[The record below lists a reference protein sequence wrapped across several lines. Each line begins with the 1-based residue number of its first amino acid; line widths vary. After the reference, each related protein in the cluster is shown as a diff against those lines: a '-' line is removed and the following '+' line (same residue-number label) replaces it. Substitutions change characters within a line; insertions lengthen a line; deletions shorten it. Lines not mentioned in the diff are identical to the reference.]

1 MMNTLNRFV
10 IGMLATVIGTFPA
23 VASSAD
29 YPSRTIRIIVPVSA
43 GGWGDVTTRVV
54 AQKLGEV
61 LGQSVLVDNRTGA
74 GGLVGIRYTKEQPA
88 DGYTLMSTGST
99 ISIQEALNKEPGYD
113 ALKDFTLVG
122 TFARSPA
129 LIVAGAKSPFKG
141 LSDLVADSK
150 AHPGQITY
158 GSAGIGTTTHIA
170 AAMMLKQ
177 GNLQMQHVPFKGN
190 GAAMPEVIAGRVNF
204 LVDAYGS
211 SAAGLH
217 GGLLKALA
225 VTSDSRLPVLPDV
238 PTTAQQGLP
247 GFTYYYWLGLFAPV
261 GVPADVVKKINDAL
275 AKVLA
280 DPALKAKLEAQ
291 GNEPFY
297 KTPIDSA
304 AFLKKDLT
312 DNQNMINTMGIPK
325 Q

>member
-1 MMNTLNRFV
+1 MKTLNRIAV
-10 IGMLATVIGTFPA
+10 GMLVAATSAFSNI
-23 VASSAD
+23 ASSAEF
-29 YPSRTIRIIVPVSA
+29 PSRTIRIIVPVSA

-99 ISIQEALNKEPGYD
+99 LSIQEAVNKEPGYD
-113 ALKDFTLVG
+113 ALKDFTLAG

-129 LIVAGAKSPFKG
+129 LVVAGAKSNYKSF
-141 LSDLVADSK
+141 SDLVADAK
-150 AHPGQITY
+150 AHPGQISF

-177 GNLQMQHVPFKGN
+177 ANLQMQHVPYKGN
-190 GAAMPEVIAGRVNF
+190 GAAMPDVIAGRVSF
-204 LVDAYGS
+204 MIDAYGS

-225 VTSDSRLPVLPDV
+225 VTSDSRLPVLADV

-247 GFTYYYWLGLFAPV
+247 GFTYFYWLGLFAPA
-261 GVPADVVKKINDAL
+261 GTPPDVVKKLNDAMS
-275 AKVLA
+275 KVLS
-280 DPALKAKLEAQ
+280 DPALKAKLQAQ
-291 GNEPFY
+291 GTEPFY
-297 KTPIDSA
+297 KNTADSA

-312 DNQNMINTMGIPK
+312 DNQDMIKTMGIPK

>member
-1 MMNTLNRFV
+1 MKTLNKLA
-10 IGMLATVIGTFPA
+10 IGMLVAATSAFSSI
-23 VASSAD
+23 ASSAEF
-29 YPSRTIRIIVPVSA
+29 PSRTIRIIVPVSA

-99 ISIQEALNKEPGYD
+99 ISIQEAVNKEPGYD

-129 LIVAGAKSPFKG
+129 LVIAGAKSSYKSF
-141 LSDLVADSK
+141 SDLVSDAKS
-150 AHPGQITY
+150 HPGQISF

-177 GNLQMQHVPFKGN
+177 ANLQMQHVPYKGN
-190 GAAMPEVIAGRVNF
+190 GAAMPDVIAGRVSF
-204 LVDAYGS
+204 MVDAYGS

-225 VTSDSRLPVLPDV
+225 VTSDSRLPVLADV

-247 GFTYYYWLGLFAPV
+247 GFTYYYWLGLFAPA
-261 GVPADVVKKINDAL
+261 GTPKDVVKKINAAM

-291 GNEPFY
+291 GTEPFY
-297 KTPIDSA
+297 KTTEDST

-312 DNQNMINTMGIPK
+312 DNQDMIKTMGIPK

>member
-1 MMNTLNRFV
+1 MKTLNRFA
-10 IGMLATVIGTFPA
+10 IGMLVAATCAYSNI
-23 VASSAD
+23 ASSAEF
-29 YPSRTIRIIVPVSA
+29 PSRTIRIIVPVSA

-54 AQKLGEV
+54 AQKLGDV

-99 ISIQEALNKEPGYD
+99 ISIQEAVNKEPGYD
-113 ALKDFTLVG
+113 AVKDFTLVG

-129 LIVAGAKSPFKG
+129 LVIAGAKSTYKS
-141 LSDLVADSK
+141 LSDLVADAK
-150 AHPGQITY
+150 AHPGQISF

-177 GNLQMQHVPFKGN
+177 ANLQMQHVPYKGN
-190 GAAMPEVIAGRVNF
+190 GAAMPDVIAGRVSF
-204 LVDAYGS
+204 MVDAYGS

-225 VTSDSRLPVLPDV
+225 VTSDSRLSVLPDV

-247 GFTYYYWLGLFAPV
+247 GFTYYYWLGLFAPA
-261 GVPADVVKKINDAL
+261 GTPKEVVKKINDAL
-275 AKVLA
+275 EKVLS

-291 GNEPFY
+291 GTEPFY
-297 KTPIDSA
+297 KTTADST

-312 DNQNMINTMGIPK
+312 DNQEMIRTMGVPK

>member
-1 MMNTLNRFV
+1 MKTLNRIAV
-10 IGMLATVIGTFPA
+10 GMLVAATSAFSG
-23 VASSAD
+23 VASSAEF
-29 YPSRTIRIIVPVSA
+29 PSRTIRIIVPVSA

-99 ISIQEALNKEPGYD
+99 LSIQEAVNKEPGYD

-129 LIVAGAKSPFKG
+129 LVVAGAKSSYKSF
-141 LSDLVADSK
+141 SDLVADAK
-150 AHPGQITY
+150 AHPGQISF

-177 GNLQMQHVPFKGN
+177 ANLQMQHVPYKGN
-190 GAAMPEVIAGRVNF
+190 GAAMPDVIAGRVSF
-204 LVDAYGS
+204 MIDAYGS

-225 VTSDSRLPVLPDV
+225 VTSDSRLPVLADV

-247 GFTYYYWLGLFAPV
+247 GFTYYYWLGLFAPA
-261 GVPADVVKKINDAL
+261 GTPPDVIKKLNDAMS
-275 AKVLA
+275 KVLS
-280 DPALKAKLEAQ
+280 DPALKAKLQAQ
-291 GNEPFY
+291 GTEPFY
-297 KTPIDSA
+297 KTTADSA

-312 DNQNMINTMGIPK
+312 DNQDMIKTMGIPK

>member
-1 MMNTLNRFV
+1 METLKKLA
-10 IGMLATVIGTFPA
+10 IGMLIAATSAYSTIA
-23 VASSAD
+23 LSAD

-99 ISIQEALNKEPGYD
+99 ISIQEALNKEPGFD

-129 LIVAGAKSPFKG
+129 LVIAGAKSSYKS
-141 LSDLVADSK
+141 LSDLIADAK

-177 GNLQMQHVPFKGN
+177 ANVQMQHVPFKGN
-190 GAAMPEVIAGRVNF
+190 GAAMPDVIAGRVSF
-204 LVDAYGS
+204 MIDAYGS

-225 VTSDSRLPVLPDV
+225 VTSDSRLPVLGDV
-238 PTTAQQGLP
+238 PTAAQQGLP
-247 GFTYYYWLGLFAPV
+247 GFTYYYWLGLFAPA
-261 GVPADVVKKINDAL
+261 GTPKDVVKKLNDAM
-275 AKVLA
+275 AKVLS

-291 GNEPFY
+291 GTEPFY
-297 KTPIDSA
+297 KSTADSN
-304 AFLKKDLT
+304 AFLNKDLT
-312 DNQNMINTMGIPK
+312 DNQSMIKAMGIPK

>member
-1 MMNTLNRFV
+1 MKALNRFA
-10 IGMLATVIGTFPA
+10 IGMM
-23 VASSAD
+23 VASIGAYSTIAWSAEF
-29 YPSRTIRIIVPVSA
+29 PSRTIRIIVPVSA

-61 LGQSVLVDNRTGA
+61 LGQSILVDNRTGA

-99 ISIQEALNKEPGYD
+99 ISIQEAVNKEPGYD
-113 ALKDFTLVG
+113 ALKDFTLIG
-122 TFARSPA
+122 TFARAPA
-129 LIVAGAKSPFKG
+129 LVIAGAKSSYKSLG
-141 LSDLVADSK
+141 DLVADAK
-150 AHPGQITY
+150 AHPGKISF

-170 AAMMLKQ
+170 AATMLKQ
-177 GNLQMQHVPFKGN
+177 ANLQMQHVPYKGN
-190 GAAMPEVIAGRVNF
+190 GAAMPDVIAGRVSF
-204 LVDAYGS
+204 MVDAYGS

-217 GGLLKALA
+217 GGLLRALA

-238 PTTAQQGLP
+238 PTAAQQGLP
-247 GFTYYYWLGLFAPV
+247 GFTYYYWLGLFAPA
-261 GVPADVVKKINDAL
+261 GTPKDVVKKINDAL
-275 AKVLA
+275 VKVLG

-291 GNEPFY
+291 GTEPFY
-297 KTPIDSA
+297 KTTADSA

-312 DNQNMINTMGIPK
+312 DNQDMIRTMGVPK

>member
-1 MMNTLNRFV
+1 VKTLKKFA
-10 IGMLATVIGTFPA
+10 IGMLIAAASGYSGI
-23 VASSAD
+23 ASSAD

-99 ISIQEALNKEPGYD
+99 ISIQEALNKEPGFD

-129 LIVAGAKSPFKG
+129 LIVAGAKSSYKS
-141 LSDLVADSK
+141 LSDLIADAK

-177 GNLQMQHVPFKGN
+177 AKLQMQHVPFKGN
-190 GAAMPEVIAGRVNF
+190 GAAMPDVIAGRVSF
-204 LVDAYGS
+204 MIDAYGS

-225 VTSDSRLPVLPDV
+225 VTSDSRLPVLADV
-238 PTTAQQGLP
+238 PTAAQQGLA
-247 GFTYYYWLGLFAPV
+247 GFTYYYWLGLFAPA
-261 GVPADVVKKINDAL
+261 GTPKDVVKKLNDAM
-275 AKVLA
+275 AKVLS

-291 GNEPFY
+291 GTEPFY
-297 KTPIDSA
+297 KTTADSGT
-304 AFLKKDLT
+304 FLNKDLT
-312 DNQNMINTMGIPK
+312 DNQDMIKAMGIPK

>member
-1 MMNTLNRFV
+1 MKTLNKIA
-10 IGMLATVIGTFPA
+10 IGMLVAATSAFSGN
-23 VASSAD
+23 ASSAD
-29 YPSRTIRIIVPVSA
+29 FPSRTIRIIVPVSA
-43 GGWGDVTTRVV
+43 GGWGDVTTRVF

-99 ISIQEALNKEPGYD
+99 ISIQEALNKEPGFD

-122 TFARSPA
+122 SFARSPA
-129 LIVAGAKSPFKG
+129 LVVAGAKSNYKSF
-141 LSDLVADSK
+141 SDLVADAK
-150 AHPGQITY
+150 AHPGQISY

-177 GNLQMQHVPFKGN
+177 ANLQMQHVPYKGN
-190 GAAMPEVIAGRVNF
+190 GAAMPDVIAGRVSF
-204 LVDAYGS
+204 MIDAYGS

-225 VTSDSRLPVLPDV
+225 VTSDSRLPVLADV

-247 GFTYYYWLGLFAPV
+247 GFTYYYWLGLFAPA
-261 GVPADVVKKINDAL
+261 GTPPDVIKKLNDAM
-275 AKVLA
+275 AKVLS
-280 DPALKAKLEAQ
+280 DPTLKAKLEAQ
-291 GNEPFY
+291 GTEPFY
-297 KTPIDSA
+297 KTTADSA
-304 AFLKKDLT
+304 SFLKKDLT
-312 DNQNMINTMGIPK
+312 DNQNMIKTMGIPK

>member
-1 MMNTLNRFV
+1 MKTLNRIAV
-10 IGMLATVIGTFPA
+10 GMLVAATGAFSGI
-23 VASSAD
+23 ASSAEF
-29 YPSRTIRIIVPVSA
+29 PSRTIRIIVPVSA

-99 ISIQEALNKEPGYD
+99 LSIQEAVNKEPGYD
-113 ALKDFTLVG
+113 ALKDFAFVG

-129 LIVAGAKSPFKG
+129 LVVAGAKSNYKSF
-141 LSDLVADSK
+141 SDLVADAK
-150 AHPGQITY
+150 AHPGQISF

-177 GNLQMQHVPFKGN
+177 ANLQMQHVPYKGN
-190 GAAMPEVIAGRVNF
+190 GAAMPDVIAGRVSF
-204 LVDAYGS
+204 MIDAYGS
-211 SAAGLH
+211 SAAGIH

-225 VTSDSRLPVLPDV
+225 VTSDSRLPVLADV

-247 GFTYYYWLGLFAPV
+247 GFTYYYWLGLFAPA
-261 GVPADVVKKINDAL
+261 GTPPDVIKKLNDAMS
-275 AKVLA
+275 KVLS
-280 DPALKAKLEAQ
+280 DPALKAKLQAQ
-291 GNEPFY
+291 GTEPFY
-297 KTPIDSA
+297 KTTADSA

-312 DNQNMINTMGIPK
+312 DNQDMIKTMGIPR

>member
-1 MMNTLNRFV
+1 MNTLNKIA
-10 IGMLATVIGTFPA
+10 IGMLVAATSTFSSI
-23 VASSAD
+23 ASSAD
-29 YPSRTIRIIVPVSA
+29 FPSRTIRIIVPVSA

-99 ISIQEALNKEPGYD
+99 LSIQEAVNKEPGYD

-129 LIVAGAKSPFKG
+129 LVVAGAKSNYKSF
-141 LSDLVADSK
+141 SDLVADAK
-150 AHPGQITY
+150 AHPGQISF

-170 AAMMLKQ
+170 AAMLLKQ
-177 GNLQMQHVPFKGN
+177 ANLQMQHVPYKGN
-190 GAAMPEVIAGRVNF
+190 GAAMPDVIAGRVSF
-204 LVDAYGS
+204 MVDAYGS
-211 SAAGLH
+211 SAAGIH

-225 VTSDSRLPVLPDV
+225 VTSDSRLPVLADV

-247 GFTYYYWLGLFAPV
+247 GFTYYYWLGLFAPA
-261 GVPADVVKKINDAL
+261 GTPKDVVKKINDAM

-291 GNEPFY
+291 GTEPFY
-297 KTPIDSA
+297 KTTADSA
-304 AFLKKDLT
+304 TFLTKDLT
-312 DNQNMINTMGIPK
+312 DNQDMIKTMGIPK